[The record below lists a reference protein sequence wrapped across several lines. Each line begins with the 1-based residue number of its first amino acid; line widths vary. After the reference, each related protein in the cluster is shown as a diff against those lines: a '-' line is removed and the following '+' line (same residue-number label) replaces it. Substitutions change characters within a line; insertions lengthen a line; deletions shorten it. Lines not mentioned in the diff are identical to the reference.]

1 MHAMVFDFTILLTN
15 HRLRRPRS
23 RPCSLL
29 HQSWRDTSTAVTAV
43 CVQQAASC
51 PLRPGGHQFQ
61 PERQSSQLSTK
72 MRYSSLVSAL
82 IVSLAQLHFTQA
94 RPASVWQF
102 DIWNSPAPPP
112 DEGPPISAGALRDK
126 SKLKYEI
133 IGIVGSYI
141 VWLLGTLFLVLFVGK
156 RLRRKTQTSNQT
168 LNMEIVKP
176 APLGSHPGTSM
187 AIESPLKSPGKM
199 ASLKSWASGGRS
211 HSHKHSNVS
220 LATTIDEKIIEAD
233 KARNMDEMAKL
244 YAAVMIHDEERSM
257 RAKESAQ
264 TTPRTATFPL
274 TPRSPRTN
282 MTLPQTPR
290 SPPAHMTLPGTP
302 LSPYYKTDLYAPAS
316 PRSPQYPP
324 EFQHLRNTSLEGN
337 GDNIEPISR
346 ALVHPLAPTPVD
358 DASTR
363 AVSQTSTR
371 KFKASPLSLASTR
384 TDSANQ
390 NKRRPSHIS
399 IRGQPISQPIASAT
413 FQETYPERPIQSP
426 RVYTPG
432 PPPPTPGQ
440 TEIAS
445 VIGEAEPDWRNG
457 TPLSSVRDMNG
468 PSSSSNNLPFRQ
480 FYGDALRSAPP
491 TKTTFLE
498 KRTSILGVHP
508 KTGVPQTPYSPYT
521 PFTPMTPV
529 TPRHLV
535 TREDRKRN
543 KKKEGLKVLSEDD
556 LVRDD
561 EDMWGK

>member
-1 MHAMVFDFTILLTN
+1 
-15 HRLRRPRS
+15 
-23 RPCSLL
+23 
-29 HQSWRDTSTAVTAV
+29 
-43 CVQQAASC
+43 
-51 PLRPGGHQFQ
+51 
-61 PERQSSQLSTK
+61 

-82 IVSLAQLHFTQA
+82 IVSLVQLQSIQA
-94 RPASVWQF
+94 RPSSIWHV
-102 DIWNSPAPPP
+102 DILTSPAPPP

-133 IGIVGSYI
+133 IGIVGSYL
-141 VWLLGTLFLVLFVGK
+141 VWLLGTLLLVLFVGK

-168 LNMEIVKP
+168 LSMEIVKP
-176 APLGSHPGTSM
+176 TPLGSHPGTSM
-187 AIESPLKSPGKM
+187 TIESPLKSPGKM

-244 YAAVMIHDEERSM
+244 YAAVMVHDEERSF

-264 TTPRTATFPL
+264 TTPQTASFPL
-274 TPRSPRTN
+274 TPRSPRTH

-290 SPPAHMTLPGTP
+290 SPPAHMTLPATP
-302 LSPYYKTDLYAPAS
+302 RSPYYKTDLYAPAS

-324 EFQHLRNTSLEGN
+324 EFQHLRSAAMEAN
-337 GDNIEPISR
+337 GDDIEPISR
-346 ALVHPLAPTPVD
+346 ALVHPLAPTPAD
-358 DASTR
+358 DATTR
-363 AVSQTSTR
+363 AGSQTSTR

-413 FQETYPERPIQSP
+413 FQETYPKNPMQSP
-426 RVYTPG
+426 RIYSPG
-432 PPPPTPGQ
+432 PPPPTPGRTDIAAAT
-440 TEIAS
+440 TEP
-445 VIGEAEPDWRNG
+445 EPDWRNA
-457 TPLSSVRDMNG
+457 TPLSSARNMSG
-468 PSSSSNNLPFRQ
+468 PSNSSTNLPFRQ
-480 FYGDALRSAPP
+480 FYGDAMRSAPP

-535 TREDRKRN
+535 SREDRKRN

-556 LVRDD
+556 LVKDD